1 MSYFNVSS
9 KLGNNLLFYNLAQP
23 AIVLTDGYYDL
34 DSFNRYLFLNLYKI
48 VIDYDSQ
55 HYRVYHYTSQAD
67 WANQINGVEQLVM
80 FTSTLNAN
88 IFNGLFFAN
97 IVKL

>member
-1 MSYFNVSS
+1 MLQKLHYHYYPNRQVDLRYTQNANVLNLESISIHMSYFNVSS

-55 HYRVYHYTSQAD
+55 HY
-67 WANQINGVEQLVM
+67 
-80 FTSTLNAN
+80 
-88 IFNGLFFAN
+88 
-97 IVKL
+97 